1 MKIRIFKSKEK
12 KRQFLMTIF
21 LFMIFGS
28 VFAFTFGTAFLS
40 ATSQPKVETEQDMI
54 NKFSKKRIFD
64 ENLTDKEKWF
74 LISRGIT
81 IATYY
86 YNTTPEFFE
95 LEEFVD
101 ILEGQLI
108 LERIK
113 ANETKLELVSA
124 RNSEIL
130 ENLSKENLFNALCDV
145 LYYPPP
151 DCSS

>member
-1 MKIRIFKSKEK
+1 MKIKFLKSRERR
-12 KRQFLMTIF
+12 RQFLMYIF
-21 LFMIFGS
+21 LIFTFGA

-40 ATSQPKVETEQDMI
+40 SAPQSESEQDII

-64 ENLTDKEKWF
+64 GNLTDKEKWY
-74 LISRGIT
+74 LINRGFT

-86 YNTTPEFFE
+86 YTDNPEFFE

-108 LERIK
+108 VERIK
-113 ANETKLELVSA
+113 AKETKIELVSA
-124 RNSEIL
+124 RNSVII
-130 ENLSKENLFNALCDV
+130 ENLSRENLFNALCNV